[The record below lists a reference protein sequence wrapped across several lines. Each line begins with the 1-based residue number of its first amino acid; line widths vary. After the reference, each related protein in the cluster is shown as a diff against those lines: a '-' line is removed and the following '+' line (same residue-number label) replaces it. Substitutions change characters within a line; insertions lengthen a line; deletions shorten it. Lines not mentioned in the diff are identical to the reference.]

1 VASTQLH
8 EVKSFWDPT
17 TAGLVDRLAN
27 TKFFRDYRN
36 KHQSSARMFNKRAK
50 YAGWGATWNVASV
63 KVALNNMFGA
73 MGLEFIESTAEGG
86 KRVSTTSPKE
96 HFQDYSIV
104 LDKRSACQMAILAKI
119 RVRQVEEIFDLKEKL
134 SSALVDFI
142 DHGVDASK
150 VDHLVGRPTGL
161 PLLVDMHSFIPVLVG

>member
-1 VASTQLH
+1 
-8 EVKSFWDPT
+8 
-17 TAGLVDRLAN
+17 
-27 TKFFRDYRN
+27 
-36 KHQSSARMFNKRAK
+36 MFNKRAK

-73 MGLEFIESTAEGG
+73 MGLEFQSTAEGG

-96 HFQDYSIV
+96 RFQDYSIV
-104 LDKRSACQMAILAKI
+104 LDKKSACQMAILAKI
-119 RVRQVEEIFDLKEKL
+119 RVRQVEEIFDLKENL

-161 PLLVDMHSFIPVLVG
+161 PLLVDMNTYIPVLVG